1 MNLRKSISLI
11 MLAMLMVALPACS
24 DVLDNPTPP
33 DTSETPDNQ
42 EKPDTPENPD
52 TPEAPEEKKV
62 PQVITLEALNI
73 TETTV
78 DLSGEVTA
86 DNGYRVIERG
96 FVYSTSE
103 NPDIENAARFES
115 GRGLG
120 SYSATVRGLQSNTTY
135 HFKAYA
141 TNSQGTSYGE
151 ELTFT
156 TKAEAVKNFNI
167 NSAVL
172 TMVRVEG
179 GTFQMGGSDENA
191 QVYEKPVHNVTLDD
205 YYIGL
210 CEVTQEQWVAVMNG
224 RVPGPM
230 EEPIW
235 YNNERFL
242 PKNMVSYAECL
253 EFISKLNEHTGLE
266 FSLPTEAQWEYA
278 ARGGQKSRGYTY
290 AGSNDASE
298 VGWCYENAA
307 TEVTIVATKE
317 PNELGL
323 YDMTGNVNEW
333 CHDWYDYYSS
343 EDQTNPVGPGSGDFR
358 VMRGG
363 SVINF
368 YNECRI
374 SHRFGGDPDS
384 HFFFVGFRLALK
396 DK

>member
-11 MLAMLMVALPACS
+11 MLAMFLALPACS
-24 DVLDNPTPP
+24 EGPLDTPTPP

-42 EKPDTPENPD
+42 EKPDTPE
-52 TPEAPEEKKV
+52 APEEKPV
-62 PQVITLEALNI
+62 PQVLTQEALNI

-86 DNGYRVIERG
+86 DNGFRVIERG

-103 NPDIENAARFES
+103 NPDIENAVKFES

-120 SYSATVRGLQSNTTY
+120 SYSATVRGLKSNTTY

-156 TKAEAVKNFNI
+156 TKAEAVKNFNV

-179 GTFQMGGSDENA
+179 STFKMGGTDENA
-191 QVYEKPVHNVTLDD
+191 QSYEQPVHNVTLDD

-210 CEVTQEQWVAVMNG
+210 CEVTNEQWEAVVNG
-224 RVPGPM
+224 RVPGPL
-230 EEPIW
+230 EDPLW
-235 YNNERFL
+235 YHNERFL
-242 PKNMVSYAECL
+242 PKTMVSYYECQV
-253 EFISKLNEHTGLE
+253 FISKLNEMTGLE

-278 ARGGQKSRGYTY
+278 ARGGNKSKGFLYS
-290 AGSNDASE
+290 GSNDASE

-333 CHDWYDYYSS
+333 CRDWYDYYSS
-343 EDQTNPVGPGSGDFR
+343 EDQTNPVGPASGDFR

-368 YNECRI
+368 YKECRV
-374 SHRFGGDPDS
+374 SHRFGGEPDS
-384 HFFFVGFRLALK
+384 HFFFVGFRVVLK

>member
-1 MNLRKSISLI
+1 
-11 MLAMLMVALPACS
+11 MLAMLLALPACS
-24 DVLDNPTPP
+24 GELDDPTPTPP
-33 DTSETPDNQ
+33 DTP
-42 EKPDTPENPD
+42 
-52 TPEAPEEKKV
+52 APEEKQV
-62 PQVITLEALNI
+62 PQVTTIEALNV
-73 TETTV
+73 TETSV
-78 DLSGEVTA
+78 ELSGEVIA

-103 NPDIENAARFES
+103 NPDIENADRFES

-156 TKAEAVKNFNI
+156 TVAEAVKNFNI

-191 QVYEKPVHNVTLDD
+191 QSYEKPVHNVTLDD

-210 CEVTQEQWVAVMNG
+210 CEVTNEQWEAVVNG
-224 RVPGPM
+224 RVPSPI
-230 EEPIW
+230 EDPIW
-235 YNNERFL
+235 YNEKRFL
-242 PKNMVSYAECL
+242 PKTMISYVECL
-253 EFISKLNEHTGLE
+253 DFISKLNAQTGLE

-278 ARGGQKSRGYTY
+278 ARGGNKSRGYTY
-290 AGSNDASE
+290 SGSNDASE

-307 TEVTIVATKE
+307 TQVTIVATKNS
-317 PNELGL
+317 NELGL

-333 CHDWYDYYSS
+333 CSDWYGPYSS
-343 EDQTNPVGPGSGDFR
+343 EDQTNPVGPDSGYYR

-368 YNECRI
+368 YDECRI
-374 SHRFGGDPDS
+374 SHRFGGEPDS
-384 HFFFVGFRLALK
+384 HLYFVGFRLALK
-396 DK
+396 DN

>member
-1 MNLRKSISLI
+1 MNFLKSSSIL
-11 MLAMLMVALPACS
+11 MLAMLLALPACTEKM
-24 DVLDNPTPP
+24 LDDPTA
-33 DTSETPDNQ
+33 ETP
-42 EKPDTPENPD
+42 ETPE
-52 TPEAPEEKKV
+52 TPTTPEEKQV
-62 PQVITLEALNI
+62 PQVVTMEAQNI
-73 TETTV
+73 TETSV
-78 DLSGEVTA
+78 DLSGEVIA

-103 NPDIENAARFES
+103 NPNIENAIKFES

-120 SYSATVRGLQSNTTY
+120 NYSATVRGLQSNTTY

-151 ELTFT
+151 DVTFT
-156 TKAEAVKNFNI
+156 TKAEDVKNFNI
-167 NSAVL
+167 NNAVL

-191 QVYEKPVHNVTLDD
+191 EDYEKPVHSVTLDS

-210 CEVTQEQWVAVMNG
+210 CEVTNEQWAAVING
-224 RVPGPM
+224 YVPGPL
-230 EEPIW
+230 EDPIW
-235 YNNERFL
+235 YHNERFL
-242 PKNMVSYAECL
+242 PKTMVSYDECL
-253 EFISKLNEHTGLE
+253 MFINKLNGLTGLK

-278 ARGGQKSRGYTY
+278 ARGGHKSLGYTY
-290 AGSNDASE
+290 SGSNDASE

-307 TEVTIVATKE
+307 TEVTIVATKT

-333 CHDWYDYYSS
+333 CSDWYDMYSS
-343 EDQTNPVGPGSGDFR
+343 EAQTNPTGPHYGDFR

-363 SVINF
+363 SVINL

-374 SHRFGGDPDS
+374 SHRFGGVPSS
-384 HFFFVGFRLALK
+384 HFYFVGFRLALK
-396 DK
+396 DC

>member
-1 MNLRKSISLI
+1 MHLRKYFHLI
-11 MLAMLMVALPACS
+11 MLAMLLALPACS
-24 DVLDNPTPP
+24 EDSKDDTTPIIP
-33 DTSETPDNQ
+33 ETP
-42 EKPDTPENPD
+42 ETP
-52 TPEAPEEKKV
+52 TTPEEKQV
-62 PQVITLEALNI
+62 PQVTTAEAQNV
-73 TETTV
+73 TESTV
-78 DLSGEVTA
+78 ELSGEVIA
-86 DNGYRVIERG
+86 DNGFRVIERG
-96 FVYSTSE
+96 FVYSTSK
-103 NPDIENAARFES
+103 NPDIENADKCES

-120 SYSATVRGLQSNTTY
+120 SYSATVRGLKSNTTY

-141 TNSQGTSYGE
+141 TNSQGTAYGE

-191 QVYEKPVHNVTLDD
+191 QEYEKPVHNVTLDD

-210 CEVTQEQWVAVMNG
+210 CEVTNEQWEAVVNG
-224 RVPGPM
+224 RVPGPL
-230 EEPIW
+230 EDPLW

-242 PKNMVSYAECL
+242 PKTMVSYDECF
-253 EFISKLNEHTGLE
+253 EFINKLNAHTGLE

-278 ARGGQKSRGYTY
+278 ARGGHKGRGYTY
-290 AGSNDASE
+290 SGSDDAEE

-307 TEVTIVATKE
+307 TTVTIVATKT

-333 CHDWYDYYSS
+333 CSDWYDYYSS
-343 EDQTNPVGPGSGDFR
+343 EDQTNPTGPESGDFR

-368 YNECRI
+368 YKECRV
-374 SHRFGGDPDS
+374 SSRFGGEPGS
-384 HFFFVGFRLALK
+384 HFFFVGFRVVLK
-396 DK
+396 DN

>member
-1 MNLRKSISLI
+1 MNLRKSVRII
-11 MLAMLMVALPACS
+11 MLAMLMALPACS
-24 DVLDNPTPP
+24 GELDDPTPTPP
-33 DTSETPDNQ
+33 DTSENPDNQ
-42 EKPDTPENPD
+42 EKPDTPPV
-52 TPEAPEEKKV
+52 PEEKLV
-62 PQVITLEALNI
+62 PQVITLEALNV
-73 TETTV
+73 TEVTV

-103 NPDIENAARFES
+103 NPDIENAVKFES

-120 SYSATVRGLQSNTTY
+120 TYTATMRGLQSNTTY

-156 TKAEAVKNFNI
+156 TKAETVKNFNI

-191 QVYEKPVHNVTLDD
+191 QEYEKPVHNVTLDS

-210 CEVTQEQWVAVMNG
+210 CEVTQEQWEAVVNG
-224 RVPGPM
+224 RVPGPL
-230 EEPIW
+230 EDPLW

-242 PKNMVSYAECL
+242 PKSMVSYDECF
-253 EFISKLNEHTGLE
+253 EFINKLNAHTGLE

-278 ARGGQKSRGYTY
+278 ARGGHKGRGYTY
-290 AGSNDASE
+290 SGSDDAEE

-307 TEVTIVATKE
+307 TTVTIVATKT

-333 CHDWYDYYSS
+333 CSDWYDYYSS
-343 EDQTNPVGPGSGDFR
+343 EDQTNPAGPDSGQFR

-368 YNECRI
+368 YKECRV
-374 SHRFGGDPDS
+374 SSRFGGEPGS
-384 HFFFVGFRLALK
+384 HFFFVGFRVALK
-396 DK
+396 DN

>member
-1 MNLRKSISLI
+1 MNLRKSVRII
-11 MLAMLMVALPACS
+11 MLAMLMALPACS
-24 DVLDNPTPP
+24 GELDDPTPTPP
-33 DTSETPDNQ
+33 DTSENPDNQ
-42 EKPDTPENPD
+42 EKPDTPPV
-52 TPEAPEEKKV
+52 PEEKLV
-62 PQVITLEALNI
+62 PQVITLEALNV
-73 TETTV
+73 TEVTV

-103 NPDIENAARFES
+103 NPDIENAVKFES

-120 SYSATVRGLQSNTTY
+120 TYTATVRGLQSNTTY

-156 TKAEAVKNFNI
+156 TKAETVKNFNI

-191 QVYEKPVHNVTLDD
+191 QEYEKPVHNVTLDS

-210 CEVTQEQWVAVMNG
+210 CEVTQEQWEAVVNG
-224 RVPGPM
+224 RVPGPL
-230 EEPIW
+230 EDPLW
-235 YNNERFL
+235 YNNERVL
-242 PKNMVSYAECL
+242 PKTMVSYDECF
-253 EFISKLNEHTGLE
+253 EFINKLNAHTGLE

-278 ARGGQKSRGYTY
+278 ARGGHKGRGYTY
-290 AGSNDASE
+290 SGSDDAEE

-307 TEVTIVATKE
+307 TTVTIVATKT

-333 CHDWYDYYSS
+333 CSDWYDYYSS
-343 EDQTNPVGPGSGDFR
+343 EDQTNPAGPDSGQFR

-368 YNECRI
+368 YKECRV
-374 SHRFGGDPDS
+374 SSRFGGEPGS
-384 HFFFVGFRLALK
+384 HFFFVGFRVVLK
-396 DK
+396 DN

>member
-11 MLAMLMVALPACS
+11 MLAMFIALPACS
-24 DVLDNPTPP
+24 EGPLDTPTPP

-42 EKPDTPENPD
+42 EKPDTPE
-52 TPEAPEEKKV
+52 APEEKPV
-62 PQVITLEALNI
+62 PQVLTLEALNI

-86 DNGYRVIERG
+86 DNGFRVIERG

-103 NPDIENAARFES
+103 NPDIENAVKFES

-120 SYSATVRGLQSNTTY
+120 SYSATVRGLKSNTTY

-151 ELTFT
+151 GLTFT
-156 TKAEAVKNFNI
+156 TKAEAVKNFNV

-179 GTFQMGGSDENA
+179 GTFKMGGTDENA
-191 QVYEKPVHNVTLDD
+191 QSYEQPVHDVTLDD

-210 CEVTQEQWVAVMNG
+210 CEVTNEQWEAVVNG
-224 RVPGPM
+224 RVPGPL
-230 EEPIW
+230 EDPLW
-235 YNNERFL
+235 YHNERFL
-242 PKNMVSYAECL
+242 PKTMVSYYECQV
-253 EFISKLNEHTGLE
+253 FISKLNEMTGLE

-278 ARGGQKSRGYTY
+278 ARGGNKSKGFLYS
-290 AGSNDASE
+290 GSNDASE
-298 VGWCYENAA
+298 VGWCYENAE

-333 CHDWYDYYSS
+333 CRDWYDYYSS
-343 EDQTNPVGPGSGDFR
+343 EDQTNPVGPASGDFR

-368 YNECRI
+368 YKECRV
-374 SHRFGGDPDS
+374 SHRFGGEPDS
-384 HFFFVGFRLALK
+384 HFFFVGFRVVLK

>member
-11 MLAMLMVALPACS
+11 MLAMLLALPACS
-24 DVLDNPTPP
+24 GVLDDPTPTPP
-33 DTSETPDNQ
+33 DTSETPDTQ
-42 EKPDTPENPD
+42 EKPDTPP
-52 TPEAPEEKKV
+52 APEEKQV
-62 PQVITLEALNI
+62 PQVTTLEASNI
-73 TETTV
+73 TEATV

-96 FVYSTSE
+96 FVYSTSK
-103 NPDIENAARFES
+103 NPDIENADKCES

-120 SYSATVRGLQSNTTY
+120 SYSATVRGLKSNTTY

-141 TNSQGTSYGE
+141 TNSQGTAYGE

-191 QVYEKPVHNVTLDD
+191 QEYEKPVHNVTLDD

-210 CEVTQEQWVAVMNG
+210 CEVTNEQWEAVVNG
-224 RVPGPM
+224 RVPGPL
-230 EEPIW
+230 EDPLW

-242 PKNMVSYAECL
+242 PKTMVSYDECF
-253 EFISKLNEHTGLE
+253 EFINKLNAHTGLE

-278 ARGGQKSRGYTY
+278 ARGGHKGRGYTY
-290 AGSNDASE
+290 SGSDDAEE

-307 TEVTIVATKE
+307 TTVTIVATKT

-333 CHDWYDYYSS
+333 CSDWYDYYSS
-343 EDQTNPVGPGSGDFR
+343 EDQTNPTGPESGDFR

-363 SVINF
+363 SVIHF
-368 YNECRI
+368 YEECRV
-374 SHRFGGDPDS
+374 SHRWGGEPNS
-384 HFFFVGFRLALK
+384 HFFFVGFRLAIK
-396 DK
+396 AN

>member
-1 MNLRKSISLI
+1 MG
-11 MLAMLMVALPACS
+11 
-24 DVLDNPTPP
+24 TY
-33 DTSETPDNQ
+33 T
-42 EKPDTPENPD
+42 
-52 TPEAPEEKKV
+52 
-62 PQVITLEALNI
+62 
-73 TETTV
+73 
-78 DLSGEVTA
+78 
-86 DNGYRVIERG
+86 
-96 FVYSTSE
+96 
-103 NPDIENAARFES
+103 
-115 GRGLG
+115 
-120 SYSATVRGLQSNTTY
+120 ATVRGLQSNTTY

-191 QVYEKPVHNVTLDD
+191 QEYEKPVHNVTLDS

-210 CEVTQEQWVAVMNG
+210 CEVTQEQWEAVVNG
-224 RVPGPM
+224 RVPGPL
-230 EEPIW
+230 EDPLW

-242 PKNMVSYAECL
+242 PKNMVSYDECF
-253 EFISKLNEHTGLE
+253 EFINKLNAQTGLE

-278 ARGGQKSRGYTY
+278 ARGGHKGRGYTY
-290 AGSNDASE
+290 SGSDDAEE

-307 TEVTIVATKE
+307 TTVTIVATKT

-333 CHDWYDYYSS
+333 CSDWYDYYSS
-343 EDQTNPVGPGSGDFR
+343 EDQTNPAGPDSGQFR

-368 YNECRI
+368 YKECRV
-374 SHRFGGDPDS
+374 SSRFGGEPGS
-384 HFFFVGFRLALK
+384 HFFFVGFRVVLK
-396 DK
+396 DN

>member
-1 MNLRKSISLI
+1 MNLRKSVRII
-11 MLAMLMVALPACS
+11 MLAMLMALPACS
-24 DVLDNPTPP
+24 GELDDPTPTPP
-33 DTSETPDNQ
+33 DTSENPDNQ
-42 EKPDTPENPD
+42 EKPDTPPV
-52 TPEAPEEKKV
+52 PEEKLV
-62 PQVITLEALNI
+62 PQVITLEALNV
-73 TETTV
+73 TEVTV

-103 NPDIENAARFES
+103 NPDIENAVKFES

-120 SYSATVRGLQSNTTY
+120 TYTATVRGLQSNTTY

-156 TKAEAVKNFNI
+156 TKAETVKNFNI

-191 QVYEKPVHNVTLDD
+191 QEYEKPVHNVTLDS

-210 CEVTQEQWVAVMNG
+210 CEVTQEQWEAVVNG
-224 RVPGPM
+224 RVPGPL
-230 EEPIW
+230 EDPLW

-242 PKNMVSYAECL
+242 PKTMVSYDECF
-253 EFISKLNEHTGLE
+253 EFINKLNAHTGLE

-278 ARGGQKSRGYTY
+278 ARGGHKGRGYTY
-290 AGSNDASE
+290 SGSDDAEE

-307 TEVTIVATKE
+307 TTVTIVATKT

-333 CHDWYDYYSS
+333 CSDWYDYYSS
-343 EDQTNPVGPGSGDFR
+343 EDQTNPAGPDSGQFR

-368 YNECRI
+368 YKECRV
-374 SHRFGGDPDS
+374 SSRFGG
-384 HFFFVGFRLALK
+384 
-396 DK
+396 

>member
-1 MNLRKSISLI
+1 MNLRKSVRII
-11 MLAMLMVALPACS
+11 MLAMLMALPACS
-24 DVLDNPTPP
+24 GELDDPTPTPP
-33 DTSETPDNQ
+33 DTSENPDNQ
-42 EKPDTPENPD
+42 EKPDTPPV
-52 TPEAPEEKKV
+52 PEEKLV
-62 PQVITLEALNI
+62 PQVITLEALNV
-73 TETTV
+73 TEVTV

-103 NPDIENAARFES
+103 NPDIENAVKFES

-120 SYSATVRGLQSNTTY
+120 TYTATVRGLQSNTTY

-191 QVYEKPVHNVTLDD
+191 QEYEKPVHNVTLDS

-210 CEVTQEQWVAVMNG
+210 CEVTQEQWEAVVNG
-224 RVPGPM
+224 RVPGPL
-230 EEPIW
+230 EDPLW

-242 PKNMVSYAECL
+242 PKNMVSYDECF
-253 EFISKLNEHTGLE
+253 EFINKLNAQTGLE

-278 ARGGQKSRGYTY
+278 ARGGHKGRGYTY
-290 AGSNDASE
+290 SGSDDAEE

-307 TEVTIVATKE
+307 TTVTIVATKT

-333 CHDWYDYYSS
+333 CSDWYDYYSS
-343 EDQTNPVGPGSGDFR
+343 EDQTNPAGPDSGQFR

-368 YNECRI
+368 YKECRV
-374 SHRFGGDPDS
+374 SSRFGGEPGS
-384 HFFFVGFRLALK
+384 HFFFVGFRVVLK
-396 DK
+396 DN